1 MSLGAPDAR
10 LSNYRL
16 DRLLGSGGMGSVYL
30 ARDLALDR
38 DVAIKFISPEKATD
52 ASARHRLV
60 REARAAAALEHPNI
74 CAVHEVIVEADGRAA
89 IVMQYVEGETLAET
103 LRRGPLDV
111 RFAISVA
118 TDVANA
124 LLAAH
129 RRNIIHR
136 DIKPQNIIITPEKQ
150 AKILDFGVARQHEV
164 AAHGADTTT
173 LLTTPGIIV
182 GTPAYM
188 SPEQAQQLEI
198 DGRSDL
204 FSLGA
209 VLFECL
215 TGKRAFT
222 GRTSI
227 DVLGAVLHQE
237 PPPVSSLRPELGSQ
251 LDELVA
257 RLLAKH
263 PDDRF
268 KSADELLGALRL
280 LSPATGRLTKR
291 DSPVES
297 QTAPGKTR
305 RAAAIWL
312 RPWHWR
318 SCLRQEPQ
326 HGLPGRQI
334 TCSRA
339 RYSFQ
344 TSRTTRATR
353 FW

>member
-16 DRLLGSGGMGSVYL
+16 DRLLGSGGMGKVYL

-38 DVAIKFISPEKATD
+38 DVAIKFISPDKAAD
-52 ASARHRLV
+52 PSARHRLV

-74 CAVHEVIVEADGRAA
+74 CAVHEVIVEPDGRAA
-89 IVMQYVEGETLAET
+89 IVMQYVEGEMLAET

-164 AAHGADTTT
+164 AAPEADTTT

-280 LSPATGRLTKR
+280 LSRHVVACYG
-291 DSPVES
+291 
-297 QTAPGKTR
+297 Q
-305 RAAAIWL
+305 
-312 RPWHWR
+312 
-318 SCLRQEPQ
+318 RQSTP
-326 HGLPGRQI
+326 
-334 TCSRA
+334 
-339 RYSFQ
+339 
-344 TSRTTRATR
+344 
-353 FW
+353 